1 MKLNKNLSFKLP
13 KKTETPGQ
21 EAAGRK
27 PRLKLSKKWIISGAA
42 ILAAVGIGAGIFALA
57 SKGGSK
63 SVYVYNLDICGMTDY
78 WGDSQSTSG
87 LVRADNIQAVLLSD
101 TQTITGVEVKQG
113 DKVKKGDLLLSYDT
127 TLTELGLEKKRL
139 AVEQLKLELE
149 EEQQR
154 LLEIQSYT
162 PYTYIPD
169 SGGYSGGSGSDGG
182 NEDLTQHPINCAD
195 LTALA
200 KQWYATYGYS
210 DFGTATP
217 LISWAES
224 GHTYGYSD
232 FWRLGRFLAIYDY
245 LEKHDAWETKKK
257 ALDAYNERIERGEEV
272 SEEKPED
279 PGDEPV
285 LGENDIFPEYIVIL
299 KSTSGNKRLSYNL
312 AWYAMKITLDESSYT
327 YTLLPIDAS
336 LYDDYTRP
344 PEEEAPVEEITPD
357 PGPFYTLE
365 EIVKMK
371 EDQKKKILNVEYKIK
386 IAEAEYNI
394 AQKEA
399 NDGNIY
405 AEVDGTVVSVLTE
418 EEARANQTPI
428 IKVSGGG
435 GYYVTGSISELERDK
450 LELGSEVTISDWRT
464 GSMCTGTVQS
474 IGDFPSSDRSYG
486 NGNPNASYYPF
497 TVLVDESADLV
508 PGYYVDMEYTLS
520 DSTDKGFYLSNAF
533 VRTEQGVSF
542 VYIQGENGRLERRDV
557 VTGKNVWGSYT
568 QILSGASKDDLFA
581 FPYGKTVK
589 AGAPTQQGDYSTLQE
604 GT

>member
-57 SKGGSK
+57 SKSGGK
-63 SVYVYNLDICGMTDY
+63 SVYVYNLEICGMTDY

-87 LVRADNIQAVLLSD
+87 QVRADNIQAVLLSD

-113 DKVKKGDLLLSYDT
+113 DKVKKGDLLLSFDT

-154 LLEIQSYT
+154 LLEIQSYS
-162 PYTYIPD
+162 PYTPRTDDGSYI
-169 SGGYSGGSGSDGG
+169 GGGSEGDPFTYDHYPYVNSSDIADVIAAWQKEGADGSS
-182 NEDLTQHPINCAD
+182 
-195 LTALA
+195 
-200 KQWYATYGYS
+200 S
-210 DFGTATP
+210 DAP
-217 LISWAES
+217 LILW
-224 GHTYGYSD
+224 TKKDRIVDYD
-232 FWRLGRFLAIYDY
+232 LLGEMAVFLQEYRYTEAMADYDVKMAQY
-245 LEKHDAWETKKK
+245 EQAHAAWE
-257 ALDAYNERIERGEEV
+257 ALEEPDPDAEPQPPTLPVKEAV
-272 SEEKPED
+272 SD
-279 PGDEPV
+279 
-285 LGENDIFPEYIVIL
+285 YWMIL
-299 KSTSGNKRLSYNL
+299 KSTYGNMTLGSNAVFMGMHVYLQSGSFLF
-312 AWYAMKITLDESSYT
+312 
-327 YTLLPIDAS
+327 LPFDTS
-336 LYDDYTRP
+336 GYYDYTRP
-344 PEEEAPVEEITPD
+344 AEPETPAEDVEPD

-520 DSTDKGFYLSNAF
+520 DSTDNGFYLSNAF
-533 VRTEQGVSF
+533 VRTEQGASF
-542 VYIQGENGRLERRDV
+542 VYIQGENGHLERRDV
-557 VTGKNVWGSYT
+557 VTGKTVWGSYT